1 MPVDKG
7 KTTKA
12 LAAARSRYTKKLL
25 CTNLNVRLATVH
37 KQGAKEDVLIKNQE
51 NNTFSLAQGKYPWG
65 IIKNR
70 KLNSKF
76 VKCSKGGVPKQNALY
91 FYDCKEMWVNF
102 NRVVELYQKIW

>member
-1 MPVDKG
+1 MPVDK
-7 KTTKA
+7 KESDKA
-12 LAAARSRYTKKLL
+12 LAVANSRYTKKLL

-91 FYDCKEMWVNF
+91 FYDCKE
-102 NRVVELYQKIW
+102 I

>member
-1 MPVDKG
+1 MSE
-7 KTTKA
+7 T
-12 LAAARSRYTKKLL
+12 S
-25 CTNLNVRLATVH
+25 
-37 KQGAKEDVLIKNQE
+37 
-51 NNTFSLAQGKYPWG
+51 NNINSLAQGKYPWG

>member
-1 MPVDKG
+1 MGATCQSQIKQTQSEDIIM
-7 KTTKA
+7 
-12 LAAARSRYTKKLL
+12 SEQ
-25 CTNLNVRLATVH
+25 NNVS
-37 KQGAKEDVLIKNQE
+37 K
-51 NNTFSLAQGKYPWG
+51 SLAQGKYPWG

>member
-1 MPVDKG
+1 MPVDK
-7 KTTKA
+7 KESDKA
-12 LAAARSRYTKKLL
+12 LAVANSRYTKKLL

>member
-1 MPVDKG
+1 M
-7 KTTKA
+7 TCQ
-12 LAAARSRYTKKLL
+12 STKKN
-25 CTNLNVRLATVH
+25 TIGGNSMSETS
-37 KQGAKEDVLIKNQE
+37 
-51 NNTFSLAQGKYPWG
+51 NNINSLAQGKYPWG

-102 NRVVELYQKIW
+102 NRAVELYQKIW